1 MLLSDYIGGYARGKL
16 RASTLVETL
25 VTMLVAGIVL
35 AAVME
40 GMTLFFRVQLGQVQS
55 QYAAMRLHV
64 GFNGLRTAVAAA
76 DSMRSASPGLIEI
89 YRRGE
94 RLHLR
99 LCNSFLLFESARR
112 CDTLLSGLAVL
123 HLGEYVE
130 TDTLTVGFANGFT
143 IRFPVSGSDRMYNSK
158 LAEIENGYGD

>member
-1 MLLSDYIGGYARGKL
+1 MNYIFGKHLMLLSNYIGGYASGKL

-25 VTMLVAGIVL
+25 VTMLVARIVL

-64 GFNGLRTAVAAA
+64 GFNGLRTAVAVA
-76 DSMRSASPGLIEI
+76 DSMRSASHGLIEI

-94 RLHLR
+94 PLNPL
-99 LCNSFLLFESARR
+99 NSHRR
-112 CDTLLSGLAVL
+112 TIYNKTL
-123 HLGEYVE
+123 
-130 TDTLTVGFANGFT
+130 
-143 IRFPVSGSDRMYNSK
+143 
-158 LAEIENGYGD
+158 